1 MIEIAQRLAGP
12 GEELVGVLPTEPSTG
27 TMIYLCAFGIA
38 CDADPEAVPA
48 SPARPSN
55 AGSRSSARSSATPA
69 VDRGV
74 AGDQRTWLALDAA
87 GEAVESR
94 AVVRDAVSIAALCE
108 VAEETA
114 AGGDLDDL
122 RSRLV
127 ALRLTEN
134 PPGVDEAEEAVLALQ
149 RTIGAPPRIAS
160 PAHLEAVGAATRLL
174 EAALGGEGPS
184 PFTEAMKQAV
194 HAVEALTAEVEG
206 SYKRELCP

>member
-1 MIEIAQRLAGP
+1 VLSIEELERVIEIAQRLAGP

-149 RTIGAPPRIAS
+149 RTIGAPP
-160 PAHLEAVGAATRLL
+160 PGAASRRPPLRDGQARRYAAARRGSWRRRL
-174 EAALGGEGPS
+174 AAKARHRS
-184 PFTEAMKQAV
+184 P
-194 HAVEALTAEVEG
+194 
-206 SYKRELCP
+206 RP